1 MNKESELFLIIKLEF
16 ALKILASKETGVRKR
31 KKSIVKMILG
41 IIWLRI
47 EESLNHIFSI
57 SKAALFEKTAT
68 AEITRI
74 DI

>member
-1 MNKESELFLIIKLEF
+1 MNKESELFLIIKFEF
-16 ALKILASKETGVRKR
+16 ALKTLASKETGVRRR
-31 KKSIVKMILG
+31 KKSIVKITLG
-41 IIWLRI
+41 ITWLRI

-57 SKAALFEKTAT
+57 NKAALFEKTDK

>member
-1 MNKESELFLIIKLEF
+1 M
-16 ALKILASKETGVRKR
+16 RKK
-31 KKSIVKMILG
+31 KKSIVKMTLG

-57 SKAALFEKTAT
+57 SKAALLEKTDK
-68 AEITRI
+68 AEITKI